1 MFYYYAAAVA
11 NDNNW
16 LHGWFVGAFTAA
28 MDAIEAGDDAPAW
41 EVVAAPYADALQ
53 NRPALKADFAK
64 LVAAFEAAS
73 AAERAQTR
81 KALQAQNDLP
91 AACATGV
98 SVRADTLAAPIAT
111 AAVALGERL
120 FTLLTALNIRQ
131 AHYSQLWAQLAVP
144 VCPFCGQ
151 ADLDHPDLPA
161 EDLDHYLS
169 RKIYPFAAAN
179 LNNLAPMCSRCNMDY
194 KGSKD
199 VLSGTGEIERHYPY
213 DNTAPGSVGLSGS
226 QFFAQGDEAAP
237 VWEINL
243 FPTNKAKE
251 WDRIFSIRRRYQCSI
266 LDNRWVD
273 WLAEWVNVLPSQIVP
288 TPDALATHLEA
299 WAVHWR
305 QRGLREKA
313 FLKAAYLDLVKEVL
327 AEDGPQGDQ
336 LLAVIDQM
344 LAMRREPAA

>member
-1 MFYYYAAAVA
+1 VFYYYAPAAA

-16 LHGWFVGAFTAA
+16 LHRWFIEAFTAA
-28 MDAIEAGDDAPAW
+28 MNAIEAGGDAPAW
-41 EVVAAPYADALQ
+41 EVIAAPYADALQ
-53 NRPALKADFAK
+53 NRPALKADFAR

-73 AAERAQTR
+73 AAERADTR
-81 KALQAQNDLP
+81 NALKAQNDLP
-91 AACATGV
+91 SACATGL

-120 FTLLTALNIRQ
+120 FTLLTALDVRQ
-131 AHYSQLWAQLAVP
+131 AHYSQLWAQLDVP

-179 LNNLAPMCSRCNMDY
+179 LHNLAPMCSRCNMDY
-194 KGSKD
+194 KGAKD

-213 DNTAPGSVGLSGS
+213 DTIAPGSVELLGS
-226 QFFAQGDEAAP
+226 QFFANGDDAP
-237 VWEINL
+237 PSWRINL
-243 FPTNKAKE
+243 SPANKADE
-251 WDRIFSIRRRYQCSI
+251 WDRIFSIRKRYRCSI

-273 WLAEWVNVLPSQIVP
+273 WLAEWVNVLPAHIVP
-288 TPDALATHLEA
+288 TPGTLAAHLDA

-313 FLKAAYLDLVKEVL
+313 FLKAAYLALVKEVL
-327 AEDGPQGDQ
+327 AKGGPQGEQ
-336 LLAVIDQM
+336 LLAVIGEL